1 MVEFK
6 VTCTWD
12 DEAGVYYVAESNVP
26 GLSAESE
33 TVEGIRAILQDR
45 IPELVRLNMPELMAH
60 ESPSCVAFDLFT
72 RRHQDLMLDCA

>member
-6 VTCTWD
+6 VTCAWD
-12 DEAGVYYVAESNVP
+12 DEASVYYVAESNVP

-33 TVEGIRAILQDR
+33 TVEGIQAILRDR
-45 IPELVRLNMPELMAH
+45 IPELVRLNMPELMVHGA
-60 ESPSCVAFDLFT
+60 PNRVPFDLVT

>member
-1 MVEFK
+1 MAEFK

-33 TVEGIRAILQDR
+33 TVEGIQAILQNR
-45 IPELVRLNMPELMAH
+45 IPELVRLNMPQLMAH
-60 ESPSCVAFDLFT
+60 EAPSRVPFDLIT
-72 RRHQDLMLDCA
+72 YRHQELMLDCA

>member
-12 DEAGVYYVAESNVP
+12 NEAGVYYVAESNVP

-33 TVEGIRAILQDR
+33 TVEGIHAILQDR
-45 IPELVRLNMPELMAH
+45 IPELVRLNMPELLAR
-60 ESPSCVAFDLFT
+60 EAPNRVPFDLFT